1 MGCNQ
6 STEKGIEPPQVSPS
20 TIANKNKSP
29 SPSISKKQSIVGNTA
44 NNFNM
49 MQSSGR
55 RDDKKLSPDMKKST
69 KLNDTNTLMNSS
81 SPIRLQ

>member
-1 MGCNQ
+1 
-6 STEKGIEPPQVSPS
+6 
-20 TIANKNKSP
+20 
-29 SPSISKKQSIVGNTA
+29 
-44 NNFNM
+44 